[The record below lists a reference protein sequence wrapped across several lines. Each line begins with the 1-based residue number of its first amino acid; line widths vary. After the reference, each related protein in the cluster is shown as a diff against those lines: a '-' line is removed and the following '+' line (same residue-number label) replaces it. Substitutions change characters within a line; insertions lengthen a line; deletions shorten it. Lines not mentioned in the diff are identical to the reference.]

1 MDRSWFPHSDRRG
14 SFLRHDTVPSRKRGW
29 SARYKTWFTVIECG
43 VIATAII
50 FTLAAG
56 VGR

>member
-1 MDRSWFPHSDRRG
+1 MDRSWFPESDRRR
-14 SFLRHDTVPSRKRGW
+14 SFLRHDAVRSGERGW

-43 VIATAII
+43 LIATAII

-56 VGR
+56 FGR